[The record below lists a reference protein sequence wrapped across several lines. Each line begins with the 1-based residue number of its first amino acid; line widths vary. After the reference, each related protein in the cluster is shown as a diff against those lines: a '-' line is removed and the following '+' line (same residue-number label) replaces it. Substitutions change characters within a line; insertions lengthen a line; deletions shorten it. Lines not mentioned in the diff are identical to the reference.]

1 MIALEIFLIIG
12 KLCQLEKHKHMT
24 YNFIKLLPFRRMRY
38 FEYEDNLKE
47 EILLKRAYLGG
58 YYEYLYQKRT

>member
-24 YNFIKLLPFRRMRY
+24 YNFIKLLPF
-38 FEYEDNLKE
+38 E
-47 EILLKRAYLGG
+47 ECGILNKG
-58 YYEYLYQKRT
+58 TI